1 VEEVSLVYRSDED
14 VDDENAHDPLLI
26 HSDNGMDSDDQRAD
40 DVQVEVEVEVENYAE
55 VEIVEGFNNQG
66 VQPPSDMGVGS
77 QSTRS
82 SGYATHGS
90 RDIEDLEDEEESPDF
105 SLSFPDDSEE
115 QVVSLFNL
123 INRYYLNWL
132 Y

>member
-14 VDDENAHDPLLI
+14 VDDEDAHDPLSI
-26 HSDNGMDSDDQRAD
+26 HSDNGMDSDGERAD

-66 VQPPSDMGVGS
+66 VQQPSNMGVGS
-77 QSTRS
+77 QSTGS

-90 RDIEDLEDEEESPDF
+90 RDIMEDLDDEEESPDF

-115 QVVSLFNL
+115 QVANFFPF
-123 INRYYLNWL
+123 
-132 Y
+132 